1 MSTGKQKLYTF
12 GCSFTYGQGFPD
24 CDVSVDRTPSDL
36 AWPNHVADSLGLP
49 FENLASPGC
58 SPFELGRRFLRNI
71 HKMSESDIV
80 VIAWPYFDRTCVL
93 LNSGTEA
100 MVKFTPGMGIIDVG
114 KDLLPMD
121 TEYYY
126 KHFTTS
132 THQLESFMMASKLV
146 DAHCKL
152 KGVNVIQ
159 SIFLKEYK
167 DQLNEALKSPD
178 YDWYDVKIENNT
190 FDFIQL
196 KREYLSERFG
206 VKFEDLPDHHRG
218 LEHHKFWAE
227 SVRRRIIRKGF
238 LKNFTR
244 NA

>member
-1 MSTGKQKLYTF
+1 MLTGKQKLYTF

-24 CDVSVDRTPSDL
+24 CDNICMSANPNTPASKH
-36 AWPNHVADSLGLP
+36 AWPNHVADGLDLP

-80 VIAWPYFDRTCVL
+80 VIAWPYFDRTCILV
-93 LNSGTEA
+93 NSGTEA
-100 MVKFTPGMGIIDVG
+100 MVKFTPGIGIIDSPG
-114 KDLLPMD
+114 NDLLPMD
-121 TEYYY
+121 TEYYF
-126 KHFTTS
+126 KHFTTP

-152 KGVNVIQ
+152 KGLNVIQ

-190 FDFIQL
+190 FDFIQR
-196 KREYLSERFG
+196 KREYLSEMFG

-238 LKNFTR
+238 LR
-244 NA
+244 